1 MTTENACGIGDI
13 NHRKRNAS
21 ILHDYESGMT
31 YKEVGK
37 LYGISATRVR
47 HIVYKLKNRPINFF
61 GRDKGNDYVGIAI
74 RNWLKE
80 TRNNNESK

>member
-1 MTTENACGIGDI
+1 MTDDI
-13 NHRKRNAS
+13 NFRKRNAS

-31 YKEVGK
+31 FKAVGE
-37 LYGISATRVR
+37 LHGMSPTRVR
-47 HIVYKLKNRPINFF
+47 QIVHQQKHMSINFM

-80 TRNNNESK
+80 TRSKDEL